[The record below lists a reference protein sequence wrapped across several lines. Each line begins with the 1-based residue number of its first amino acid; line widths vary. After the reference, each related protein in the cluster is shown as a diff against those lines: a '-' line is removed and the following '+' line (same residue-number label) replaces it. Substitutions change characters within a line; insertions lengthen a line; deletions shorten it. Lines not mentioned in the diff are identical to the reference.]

1 MKKEKKKFSEIINSS
16 SFLNNTILVLGLI
29 LFILI
34 IIMLV
39 YFVLKTKNPDA
50 FKTEDEILFEE
61 FQNFVAEQEKAKAE
75 AAKNDGTFSVHF
87 NDITIKGSL
96 PKRVKSKFYIECFDD
111 GLINIY
117 SKYTYAIAK
126 TDYGYA
132 KGVILKIRVI
142 KDSDLS
148 KVPEEEGEYTVID
161 KNEDYSIIAIVPKGK
176 EYFENDEIS
185 KDNYEELSK
194 YRQEIIDSVKVEE
207 IPIELTID
215 GRES

>member
-61 FQNFVAEQEKAKAE
+61 FQNYVAEQEKAKAE

-87 NDITIKGSL
+87 NDITVKGSL

-132 KGVILKIRVI
+132 KGVVLKIRVI

-161 KNEDYSIIAIVPKGK
+161 KYEDYSIIAIVPKGK

-207 IPIELTID
+207 IPIGLTID

>member
-61 FQNFVAEQEKAKAE
+61 FQNYVAEQEKAKAE

-87 NDITIKGSL
+87 NDITVKGSL

-161 KNEDYSIIAIVPKGK
+161 KYEDYSIIAIVPKGK

-207 IPIELTID
+207 IPIGLTID

>member
-75 AAKNDGTFSVHF
+75 AAKNNGTFSVHF
-87 NDITIKGSL
+87 NDITVKGSL
-96 PKRVKSKFYIECFDD
+96 PKKVKSKFYIECFDD

-161 KNEDYSIIAIVPKGK
+161 KYEDYSIIAIVPKGK

-207 IPIELTID
+207 IPIGLTID

>member
-87 NDITIKGSL
+87 NDITVKGSL

-161 KNEDYSIIAIVPKGK
+161 KYEDYSIIAIVPKGK

-207 IPIELTID
+207 IPIGLTID

>member
-1 MKKEKKKFSEIINSS
+1 
-16 SFLNNTILVLGLI
+16 
-29 LFILI
+29 
-34 IIMLV
+34 MLV

-161 KNEDYSIIAIVPKGK
+161 KYEDYSIIAIVPKGK

>member
-1 MKKEKKKFSEIINSS
+1 MKKEKEKFSEIINSS

-75 AAKNDGTFSVHF
+75 AAKNNGTFSVHF
-87 NDITIKGSL
+87 NDITVKGSL
-96 PKRVKSKFYIECFDD
+96 PKKVKSKFYIECFDD

-161 KNEDYSIIAIVPKGK
+161 KYEDYSIIAIVPKGK

-207 IPIELTID
+207 IPIGLTID

>member
-34 IIMLV
+34 TIMLV

-61 FQNFVAEQEKAKAE
+61 FQNFVEEQEKAKAE

-87 NDITIKGSL
+87 NDITVKGSL

-161 KNEDYSIIAIVPKGK
+161 KYEDYSIIAIVPKGK

-207 IPIELTID
+207 IPIGLTID

>member
-87 NDITIKGSL
+87 NDITVKGSL

-126 TDYGYA
+126 TNYGYA

-161 KNEDYSIIAIVPKGK
+161 KYEDYSIIAIVPKGK

-207 IPIELTID
+207 IPIGLTID

>member
-61 FQNFVAEQEKAKAE
+61 FQNYVAEQEKAKAE

-87 NDITIKGSL
+87 NDITVKGSL

-161 KNEDYSIIAIVPKGK
+161 KYEDYSIIAIVPKGK

-207 IPIELTID
+207 ISIGLTID

>member
-75 AAKNDGTFSVHF
+75 AAKNNGTFSVHF
-87 NDITIKGSL
+87 NDITVKGSL
-96 PKRVKSKFYIECFDD
+96 PKKVKSKFYIECFDD

-148 KVPEEEGEYTVID
+148 KVPEEEGEYIYNFD
-161 KNEDYSIIAIVPKGK
+161 KCH
-176 EYFENDEIS
+176 
-185 KDNYEELSK
+185 
-194 YRQEIIDSVKVEE
+194 
-207 IPIELTID
+207 
-215 GRES
+215 REFS

>member
-87 NDITIKGSL
+87 NDITVKGSL
-96 PKRVKSKFYIECFDD
+96 PKKVKSKFYIECFDD

-161 KNEDYSIIAIVPKGK
+161 KYEDYSIIAIVPKGK

-207 IPIELTID
+207 IPIGLTID

>member
-1 MKKEKKKFSEIINSS
+1 MKKEKKKISEIINSN

-29 LFILI
+29 LFVLI

-39 YFVLKTKNPDA
+39 YFVLKTKNPNA

-61 FQNFVAEQEKAKAE
+61 FQNYVAEQERAKAE

-87 NDITIKGSL
+87 NDITVKGSL
-96 PKRVKSKFYIECFDD
+96 PKRVKSKFHIECFED

-161 KNEDYSIIAIVPKGK
+161 KYEDYSIIAIVPKGI

-194 YRQEIIDSVKVEE
+194 YRKEIIDSVKVEE
-207 IPIELTID
+207 IPIGLAID

>member
-1 MKKEKKKFSEIINSS
+1 M
-16 SFLNNTILVLGLI
+16 
-29 LFILI
+29 
-34 IIMLV
+34 
-39 YFVLKTKNPDA
+39 
-50 FKTEDEILFEE
+50 
-61 FQNFVAEQEKAKAE
+61 
-75 AAKNDGTFSVHF
+75 
-87 NDITIKGSL
+87 
-96 PKRVKSKFYIECFDD
+96 KSKFHIECFEDW
-111 GLINIY
+111 LINIY

-161 KNEDYSIIAIVPKGK
+161 KYEDYSIIAIVPKGI

-207 IPIELTID
+207 IPIGLTID